1 MNEIIIPEE
10 KTENFVTTKEL
21 AEVLGVSARTI
32 RETATAKGLEGTFH
46 TLQTKGGKQSLR
58 VFSEEE
64 ATIIKMEIQ
73 KHHNLQSRQID
84 TVTTA
89 AEEDQM
95 IAQALIIL
103 QRRIQ
108 DANKEIEKLKPAAEF
123 AYQICSSKDAID
135 IGNCAK
141 VLNRNIGNCA
151 KDLNRNIG
159 RNNIFEF
166 LRNRK
171 VLQQDNIPY
180 QKYIDSGYFRVI
192 ETKYTIPSGET
203 KISLK
208 TLVLQKGV
216 AYINKLLREKEN
228 ENKGV
233 C

>member
-1 MNEIIIPEE
+1 MNEICTTVDNRI
-10 KTENFVTTKEL
+10 VTTKEL
-21 AEVLGVSARTI
+21 ATVLGVEPRTVQLAVQRLGLANVLSQVKI
-32 RETATAKGLEGTFH
+32 RGQNSYVFTEEQATVI
-46 TLQTKGGKQSLR
+46 KQ
-58 VFSEEE
+58 
-64 ATIIKMEIQ
+64 EIQ
-73 KHHNLQSRQID
+73 EHHNLANRQID
-84 TVTTA
+84 SVSTKI
-89 AEEDQM
+89 EEDQM

-108 DANKEIEKLKPAAEF
+108 DANKEIARLKPAAEF

-141 VLNRNIGNCA
+141 VLNRNIG
-151 KDLNRNIG
+151 
-159 RNNIFEF
+159 RNNLFEF

>member
-1 MNEIIIPEE
+1 MNELIIAEE

-32 RETATAKGLEGTFH
+32 RETATAKGMEGTFH

-73 KHHNLQSRQID
+73 KHHNLASRQID
-84 TVTTA
+84 TVTTS

-141 VLNRNIGNCA
+141 VLNRNIG
-151 KDLNRNIG
+151 
-159 RNNIFEF
+159 RNNLFEF

-171 VLQQDNIPY
+171 VLQQDNILY

>member
-1 MNEIIIPEE
+1 MNDLCTTVEDNRI
-10 KTENFVTTKEL
+10 VTTKEL
-21 AEVLGVSARTI
+21 AGILGVEPRTVQLAVQKLGLANVLSQVKI
-32 RETATAKGLEGTFH
+32 RGQNSFVFTEEQATLV
-46 TLQTKGGKQSLR
+46 KQH
-58 VFSEEE
+58 
-64 ATIIKMEIQ
+64 IQ
-73 KHHNLQSRQID
+73 EHHNLSSRQID
-84 TVTTA
+84 SVSTV
-89 AEEDQM
+89 AEENQM
-95 IAQALIIL
+95 IAQAFSIL
-103 QRRIQ
+103 QRRIE

-141 VLNRNIGNCA
+141 VLNRNIG
-151 KDLNRNIG
+151 
-159 RNNIFEF
+159 RNNLFEF

-171 VLQQDNIPY
+171 ILQQDNIPY

-216 AYINKLLREKEN
+216 AYINKLLRESEN

>member
-1 MNEIIIPEE
+1 MNELIIAEE
-10 KTENFVTTKEL
+10 EAKNFMTVKAL
-21 AEVLGVSARTI
+21 AEVLGVSERTI
-32 RETATAKGLEGTFH
+32 RDTATAKGLEGTFH

-84 TVTTA
+84 TVTTSE
-89 AEEDQM
+89 EEDQM

-108 DANKEIEKLKPAAEF
+108 DANKEIARLKPAAEF

-141 VLNRNIGNCA
+141 VF
-151 KDLNRNIG
+151 NRNIG
-159 RNNIFEF
+159 RNNLFEF

-233 C
+233 Y

>member
-108 DANKEIEKLKPAAEF
+108 NANKEIEKLKPAAEF

-141 VLNRNIGNCA
+141 V
-151 KDLNRNIG
+151 LNRNIG

>member
-1 MNEIIIPEE
+1 MNEIMNEIIQHQE
-10 KTENFVTTKEL
+10 KSSSLMSTKEL
-21 AEVLGVSARTI
+21 ADALGVSKDTI
-32 RETATAKGLEGTFH
+32 NSTVEKLELNGVLRRVYILRNSQNGYLFDEEQATLI
-46 TLQTKGGKQSLR
+46 KQ
-58 VFSEEE
+58 
-64 ATIIKMEIQ
+64 EIQ
-73 KHHNLQSRQID
+73 KHHNLATRQID
-84 TVTTA
+84 NVSTEV
-89 AEEDQM
+89 EENQV
-95 IAQALIIL
+95 IAKAIGIL
-103 QRRIQ
+103 QRRLS
-108 DANKEIEKLKPAAEF
+108 DAEKEVEKLKPAAEF

-141 VLNRNIGNCA
+141 VLNRNIG
-151 KDLNRNIG
+151 
-159 RNNIFEF
+159 RNNLFEF

-171 VLQQDNIPY
+171 ILQQDNIPY

-216 AYINKLLREKEN
+216 AYINKLLRESEN

>member
-108 DANKEIEKLKPAAEF
+108 DANKEIARLKPAAEF

-141 VLNRNIGNCA
+141 VLNRNIG
-151 KDLNRNIG
+151 
-159 RNNIFEF
+159 RNNLFEF

-192 ETKYTIPSGET
+192 ET

>member
-1 MNEIIIPEE
+1 MNELIIPEE
-10 KTENFVTTKEL
+10 KTESFMTTKEL
-21 AEVLGVSARTI
+21 AEVLGVSERTI
-32 RETATAKGLEGTFH
+32 RDTATAKGVEGTF
-46 TLQTKGGKQSLR
+46 TPIKTKGGFQNMR

-95 IAQALIIL
+95 IAQALTIL

-108 DANKEIEKLKPAAEF
+108 DVNKEIEKLKPAAEF

-141 VLNRNIGNCA
+141 VLNRS
-151 KDLNRNIG
+151 IG
-159 RNNIFEF
+159 RNNLFEF
-166 LRNRK
+166 LRNK
-171 VLQQDNIPY
+171 KILQSDNIPY

-216 AYINKLLREKEN
+216 AYINKLLKEKD
-228 ENKGV
+228 

>member
-32 RETATAKGLEGTFH
+32 RDTATAKGLEGTFH

-73 KHHNLQSRQID
+73 KHHNLASRQID

-108 DANKEIEKLKPAAEF
+108 DANKEIARLKPAAEF

-141 VLNRNIGNCA
+141 VLNRNIG
-151 KDLNRNIG
+151 
-159 RNNIFEF
+159 RNNLFEF

-171 VLQQDNIPY
+171 VLQQDNITY

>member
-1 MNEIIIPEE
+1 MNEIAER
-10 KTENFVTTKEL
+10 KLMTGKEL
-21 AEVLGVSARTI
+21 AEVLGVSKDTINATVERLDVDGVLRRVDIARNT
-32 RETATAKGLEGTFH
+32 
-46 TLQTKGGKQSLR
+46 QGGYL
-58 VFSEEE
+58 FSEYQ
-64 ATIIKMEIQ
+64 ATVIKQEIQ
-73 KHHNLQSRQID
+73 KHHNLANRQID
-84 TVTTA
+84 NVSTA

-95 IAQALIIL
+95 IAQALTIL

-141 VLNRNIGNCA
+141 VLNRS
-151 KDLNRNIG
+151 IG
-159 RNNIFEF
+159 RNNLFEL
-166 LRNRK
+166 LRNK
-171 VLQQDNIPY
+171 KILQSDNIPY

-216 AYINKLLREKEN
+216 AYINKILKEREI
-228 ENKGV
+228 
-233 C
+233 

>member
-1 MNEIIIPEE
+1 MNEIAER
-10 KTENFVTTKEL
+10 KLMTGKEL
-21 AEVLGVSARTI
+21 AEVLGVSKDTINATVERLDVDGVLRRVDIARNT
-32 RETATAKGLEGTFH
+32 
-46 TLQTKGGKQSLR
+46 QGGYL
-58 VFSEEE
+58 FSEYQ
-64 ATIIKMEIQ
+64 ATVIKQEIQ
-73 KHHNLQSRQID
+73 KHHNLANRQID
-84 TVTTA
+84 NVSTA

-95 IAQALIIL
+95 IAQARTSL

-141 VLNRNIGNCA
+141 VLNRNIG
-151 KDLNRNIG
+151 
-159 RNNIFEF
+159 RNNLFEF
-166 LRNRK
+166 LRNK
-171 VLQQDNIPY
+171 KILQSDNIPY

-216 AYINKLLREKEN
+216 AYINKLLKEKD
-228 ENKGV
+228 

>member
-1 MNEIIIPEE
+1 MNEIAER
-10 KTENFVTTKEL
+10 KLMTGKEL
-21 AEVLGVSARTI
+21 AEVLGVSKDTINATVERLDVDGVLRRVDIARNT
-32 RETATAKGLEGTFH
+32 
-46 TLQTKGGKQSLR
+46 QGGYL
-58 VFSEEE
+58 FSEYQ
-64 ATIIKMEIQ
+64 ATVIKQEIQ
-73 KHHNLQSRQID
+73 KHHNLANRQID
-84 TVTTA
+84 NVSTA

-95 IAQALIIL
+95 IAQALTIL

-141 VLNRNIGNCA
+141 VLNRS
-151 KDLNRNIG
+151 IG
-159 RNNIFEF
+159 RNNLFEF
-166 LRNRK
+166 LRNK
-171 VLQQDNIPY
+171 KILQSDNIPY

-192 ETKYTIPSGET
+192 ETKYTKPSGET

-216 AYINKLLREKEN
+216 AYINKLLKEKD
-228 ENKGV
+228 

>member
-1 MNEIIIPEE
+1 MNELIIPEE
-10 KTENFVTTKEL
+10 KTENFMTTKEL
-21 AEVLGVSARTI
+21 AEVLGVSERTI
-32 RETATAKGLEGTFH
+32 RDTATAKGLEGTFH

-64 ATIIKMEIQ
+64 ATIIKMELQ
-73 KHHNLQSRQID
+73 KHHNLATRQID

-89 AEEDQM
+89 TEEDQM
-95 IAQALIIL
+95 IAQAFTIL
-103 QRRIQ
+103 QRRIE
-108 DANKEIEKLKPAAEF
+108 DANKEIAKLKPAAEF

-141 VLNRNIGNCA
+141 VLNRNIG
-151 KDLNRNIG
+151 RNSL
-159 RNNIFEF
+159 FEF
-166 LRNRK
+166 LRNQK
-171 VLQQDNIPY
+171 ILQQDNIPY

-216 AYINKLLREKEN
+216 AYINKLLKEKD
-228 ENKGV
+228 

>member
-108 DANKEIEKLKPAAEF
+108 DANKEIARLKPAAEF

-141 VLNRNIGNCA
+141 VLNRNIG
-151 KDLNRNIG
+151 
-159 RNNIFEF
+159 RNNLFEF
-166 LRNRK
+166 LRNRD

>member
-32 RETATAKGLEGTFH
+32 KETATAKGLEGTFH

-141 VLNRNIGNCA
+141 VLNRNIG
-151 KDLNRNIG
+151 
-159 RNNIFEF
+159 RNNLFEF

-192 ETKYTIPSGET
+192 ETKYTISSGET

>member
-1 MNEIIIPEE
+1 MNDLCTTVEDNRI
-10 KTENFVTTKEL
+10 VTTKEL
-21 AEVLGVSARTI
+21 AGILGVEPRTVQLAVQKLGLANVLSQVKI
-32 RETATAKGLEGTFH
+32 RGQNSFVFTEEQATLI
-46 TLQTKGGKQSLR
+46 KQH
-58 VFSEEE
+58 
-64 ATIIKMEIQ
+64 IQ
-73 KHHNLQSRQID
+73 EHHNLANRKID
-84 TVTTA
+84 TVTTEV
-89 AEEDQM
+89 EENQM
-95 IAQALIIL
+95 IAQAFSIL
-103 QRRIQ
+103 QRRID

-123 AYQICSSKDAID
+123 AYQICSSKDAIA

-141 VLNRNIGNCA
+141 VLNRNIG
-151 KDLNRNIG
+151 RNSL
-159 RNNIFEF
+159 FEF
-166 LRNRK
+166 LRNKK

>member
-73 KHHNLQSRQID
+73 KHHNLASRQID

-108 DANKEIEKLKPAAEF
+108 DANKEIARLKPAAEF

-141 VLNRNIGNCA
+141 VLNRNIG
-151 KDLNRNIG
+151 
-159 RNNIFEF
+159 RNNLFEF

-180 QKYIDSGYFRVI
+180 QKYIDNGYFRVI

>member
-1 MNEIIIPEE
+1 MNELIIPEE

-32 RETATAKGLEGTFH
+32 RDTATAKGLEGTFH

-73 KHHNLQSRQID
+73 KHHNLASRQID
-84 TVTTA
+84 TVTTS

-108 DANKEIEKLKPAAEF
+108 DANKEIARLKTAAEF

-141 VLNRNIGNCA
+141 VLNRNIG
-151 KDLNRNIG
+151 
-159 RNNIFEF
+159 RNNLFEF

>member
-1 MNEIIIPEE
+1 MNEIAER
-10 KTENFVTTKEL
+10 KLMTGKEL
-21 AEVLGVSARTI
+21 AEVLGVSKDTINATVERLDVDGVLRRVDIARNT
-32 RETATAKGLEGTFH
+32 
-46 TLQTKGGKQSLR
+46 QGGYL
-58 VFSEEE
+58 FSEYQ
-64 ATIIKMEIQ
+64 ATVIKQEIQ
-73 KHHNLQSRQID
+73 KHHNLANRQID
-84 TVTTA
+84 NVSTA

-95 IAQALIIL
+95 IAQALSTL

-141 VLNRNIGNCA
+141 VLNRNIG
-151 KDLNRNIG
+151 
-159 RNNIFEF
+159 RNNLFEF
-166 LRNRK
+166 LRNK
-171 VLQQDNIPY
+171 KILQSDNIPY

-216 AYINKLLREKEN
+216 AYINKLLKEKD
-228 ENKGV
+228 

>member
-1 MNEIIIPEE
+1 MNEVAERRLMSG
-10 KTENFVTTKEL
+10 KEL
-21 AEVLGVSARTI
+21 AEVLGVSKDTINATVERLELDGVLRRVDIARNT
-32 RETATAKGLEGTFH
+32 
-46 TLQTKGGKQSLR
+46 QGGYL
-58 VFSEEE
+58 FSEYQ
-64 ATIIKMEIQ
+64 ATVIKQEIQ
-73 KHHNLQSRQID
+73 KHHNLANRQID
-84 TVTTA
+84 NVSTE
-89 AEEDQM
+89 AEENQM
-95 IAQALIIL
+95 IAQALTIL

-141 VLNRNIGNCA
+141 VLNRNIG
-151 KDLNRNIG
+151 
-159 RNNIFEF
+159 RNNLFEF
-166 LRNRK
+166 LRNK
-171 VLQQDNIPY
+171 KILQSDNIPY

-216 AYINKLLREKEN
+216 AYINKLLKEKD
-228 ENKGV
+228 